1 MASELENRLE
11 SFAVANGIL
20 NKGSLCVMLVVTRRA
35 AELSGILNPDDF
47 RTQNKGQVAGLGSS
61 AVKSI
66 LKKHGI
72 SRELARE
79 GGRTSRGSMGNME
92 KYVTLLNSLSSED
105 LLNLTDAEKF
115 WIGKVKNFFS
125 RSGLKLKYDP
135 AKTIRAAFEDL
146 IQQASKLQ
154 ESNDGTMYVGA
165 LLHYLVG
172 AKLKFCVNPKLE
184 IRGASVADASSG
196 TSGDYEVGDASFHV
210 TVTPSEDVFK
220 KCATN
225 LSSGLRP
232 MVITIA
238 NRTEAARQ
246 IASMMSIQDRTEIID
261 GPQFLAMNLYE
272 KGNFEQK
279 TDKEALLRLISIY
292 NEEVKRL
299 ESDPAILISTS

>member
-1 MASELENRLE
+1 MASDLDNRLE
-11 SFAVANGIL
+11 SFAVANSIL

-35 AELSGILNPDDF
+35 VELKGTLNPDDF
-47 RTQNKGQVAGLGSS
+47 RTLNKGQVAGLGSS
-61 AVKSI
+61 AVQSI
-66 LKKHGI
+66 LKDHGI

-92 KYVTLLNSLSSED
+92 KYVALLNSLSSEELLD
-105 LLNLTDAEKF
+105 LKEVEKF
-115 WIGKVKNFFS
+115 WIGKVRNFFS
-125 RSGLKLKYDP
+125 RSGLKLKYDA
-135 AKTIRAAFEDL
+135 AKTIRSAFEDL

-154 ESNDGTMYVGA
+154 ESSDGTMYVGA

-184 IRGASVADASSG
+184 IRGASVSDTSSG
-196 TSGDYEVGDASFHV
+196 SAGDYDVGDASIHV

-220 KCATN
+220 KCGAN

-232 MVITIA
+232 MVITIP

-246 IASMMSIQDRTEIID
+246 IASMMGIQDRTEIID

-272 KGNFEQK
+272 KGHFEQK
-279 TDKEALLRLISIY
+279 TDKEALLKLIGIY
-292 NEEVKRL
+292 NDEVKRL